1 MLQISSRTG
10 ASATRRVGKVG
21 LLQLLIDLMEND
33 PTASKEVMFRK
44 WRTAIINDPEDVD
57 VALLYT
63 FTNLWETA
71 ERDRKQ
77 MTKPQTTRDPAQIEA
92 KKAQVAEV
100 REQIVRKVF
109 SLDFVMPN
117 GQQLGD
123 CTFGYLEKVGGVFVK
138 ISKMGKPNQ
147 VIRKV
152 LTAKKLEEAARE

>member
-1 MLQISSRTG
+1 MLQIASRTG

-21 LLQLLIDLMEND
+21 LLQLLINLIEND

-44 WRTAIINDPEDVD
+44 WRAAIINDPEDID

-71 ERDRKQ
+71 ERDH
-77 MTKPQTTRDPAQIEA
+77 KPKAQRDPAQIQA
-92 KKAQVAEV
+92 RIAQVAEV

-117 GQQLGD
+117 GKQLGD
-123 CTFGYLEKVGGVFVK
+123 CTFGYLEKVGGVFIK

-152 LTAKKLEEAARE
+152 LTAKKLEEVAASG